1 MTSSLIL
8 TTVTRLVFFVVLLF
22 SLYLLLRGHNSP
34 GGGFIAGVMTALGIL
49 LQSIASDLRYVRLV
63 FRVEPRVLAGMGL
76 MTSLTTGVVP
86 MLLGYPFLT
95 STFGHVYVPGLGEV
109 EIASAF
115 FFDLGVYCVVVGGT
129 LLMISKPMK
138 IASTNTVSAVTN
150 ASMA

>member
-1 MTSSLIL
+1 MTGSLIL

-63 FRVEPRVLAGMGL
+63 FRVEPRVLTGIGL
-76 MTSLTTGVVP
+76 MISLTTGLVP

-95 STFGHVYVPGLGEV
+95 STFGHVHVPGLGEV

-115 FFDLGVYCVVVGGT
+115 FFDLGVYCVVVGGS
-129 LLMISKPMK
+129 LLMMITL
-138 IASTNTVSAVTN
+138 AEE
-150 ASMA
+150 

>member
-34 GGGFIAGVMTALGIL
+34 GGGFIAGVTTALGIL
-49 LQSIASDLRYVRLV
+49 LQSIASDLRSVRLV
-63 FRVEPRVLAGMGL
+63 FRVEPRVLAGVGL

-95 STFGHVYVPGLGEV
+95 STFGHVHLPGLGEV

-129 LLMISKPMK
+129 LLMMITL
-138 IASTNTVSAVTN
+138 AEE
-150 ASMA
+150 

>member
-1 MTSSLIL
+1 MTSLIL

-49 LQSIASDLRYVRLV
+49 LQSIASDLDYVRRV
-63 FRVEPRVLAGMGL
+63 FRMEPRLLAGLGL
-76 MTSLTTGVVP
+76 MTALTTGLVP

-95 STFGHVYVPGLGEV
+95 STYGHFYLPWLGDI

-115 FFDLGVYCVVVGGT
+115 FFDLGVYGVVVGGT
-129 LLMISKPMK
+129 LLMMI
-138 IASTNTVSAVTN
+138 T
-150 ASMA
+150 MAEE

>member
-1 MTSSLIL
+1 MTGSLIL

-22 SLYLLLRGHNSP
+22 SLYLLLRGHNNP

-63 FRVEPRVLAGMGL
+63 FRVEPRVLAGIGL
-76 MTSLTTGVVP
+76 MTSLTTGLVP

-95 STFGHVYVPGLGEV
+95 STFGHVHVPGLGEV

-115 FFDLGVYCVVVGGT
+115 FFDLGVYCVVVGGS
-129 LLMISKPMK
+129 LLMMITL
-138 IASTNTVSAVTN
+138 AEE
-150 ASMA
+150 

>member
-1 MTSSLIL
+1 MMGSLIL
-8 TTVTRLVFFVVLLF
+8 TTVTRLVFLVVLLF

-49 LQSIASDLRYVRLV
+49 LQSIASDLHYVRLV
-63 FRVEPRVLAGMGL
+63 FRVEPRVLAGVGL
-76 MTSLTTGVVP
+76 MTSLTTGLVP

-95 STFGHVYVPGLGEV
+95 STFGHVHVPGLGEL

-129 LLMISKPMK
+129 LLMI
-138 IASTNTVSAVTN
+138 ITLAEE
-150 ASMA
+150 

>member
-1 MTSSLIL
+1 MIGSLIL

-63 FRVEPRVLAGMGL
+63 LRVEPRVLAGIGL
-76 MTSLTTGVVP
+76 MISLTTGLVP

-95 STFGHVYVPGLGEV
+95 STFGHVHVPGLGEV

-115 FFDLGVYCVVVGGT
+115 FFDLGVYCVVVGGS
-129 LLMISKPMK
+129 LLMMITL
-138 IASTNTVSAVTN
+138 AEE
-150 ASMA
+150 

>member
-1 MTSSLIL
+1 MTGSLIL

-49 LQSIASDLRYVRLV
+49 LQSIASDLHYVCLV
-63 FRVEPRVLAGMGL
+63 FRVEPRVLAGVGL
-76 MTSLTTGVVP
+76 MTSLTTGLVP

-95 STFGHVYVPGLGEV
+95 STFGHVHVPGLGEV

-115 FFDLGVYCVVVGGT
+115 FFDLGVYCVVVGGS
-129 LLMISKPMK
+129 LLMMITL
-138 IASTNTVSAVTN
+138 AEE
-150 ASMA
+150 

>member
-1 MTSSLIL
+1 MTGSLIL

-34 GGGFIAGVMTALGIL
+34 GGGFIAGVMTALGVL

-63 FRVEPRVLAGMGL
+63 FRAEPRVLAGIGL
-76 MTSLTTGVVP
+76 MTSLTTGLVP

-95 STFGHVYVPGLGEV
+95 STFGHVHVPGLGEV

-115 FFDLGVYCVVVGGT
+115 FFDLGVYCVVVGGS
-129 LLMISKPMK
+129 LLMMITL
-138 IASTNTVSAVTN
+138 AEE
-150 ASMA
+150 